1 MALRITHVTNEPFG
15 LQMASGVQHVVYCLA
30 REQAETGESVT
41 VFTRDD
47 QAVHVLGTDESPTPH
62 RQLTCRRNRSLR
74 ERVLFRYFERRLT
87 EDVLGSVPDIVHFH
101 SIHIPENVVLAACL
115 RRAGVPYCVTVH
127 GGLFRPALRRRWL
140 KKTLFNACFER
151 RYLNEA
157 QFIHALSPQET
168 DVVRRHGVKR
178 PIVMIP
184 NGLPPDANTRATHR
198 DALSAQH
205 SWLHGQRVFM
215 FLGRLDPWQKGLDL
229 LLKAF
234 ARARLANAALV
245 IVGPDDRATHRR
257 LAKLAERLGISA
269 GVLFKGA
276 AFGPER
282 ADLLAAADIFVHPSR
297 WEGVSLSVLAAAAAG
312 KACLIT
318 RAADP
323 LGSLEAAR
331 AAIIVEPNIQSIV
344 AGLHRANAA
353 TVEELQT
360 IGARART
367 VARAQFTWS
376 AAAATLRRA
385 YCGAADE
392 RRIS

>member
-1 MALRITHVTNEPFG
+1 M
-15 LQMASGVQHVVYCLA
+15 
-30 REQAETGESVT
+30 
-41 VFTRDD
+41 
-47 QAVHVLGTDESPTPH
+47 
-62 RQLTCRRNRSLR
+62 R
-74 ERVLFRYFERRLT
+74 ERFLSRYFEPSLT
-87 EDVLGSVPDIVHFH
+87 EDVLASRPDIVHFH

-115 RRAGVPYCVTVH
+115 RRAGIPYCVTVH

-140 KKTLFNACFER
+140 KKIVFNACFER

-157 QFIHALSPQET
+157 QFIHALSPQEN
-168 DVVRRHGVKR
+168 DVVRRHGVRR

-184 NGLPPDANTRATHR
+184 NGLPPDANTRATHL

-205 SWLHGQRVFM
+205 SWLRGRRVFM

-234 ARARLANAALV
+234 ARARLTNAALV

-269 GVLFKGA
+269 GVLFNGA
-276 AFGPER
+276 AFGLER
-282 ADLLAAADIFVHPSR
+282 ANLLAAADVFVHPSR
-297 WEGVSLSVLAAAAAG
+297 WEGMSLSVLAAAAAG
-312 KACLIT
+312 KPCLIT

-344 AGLHRANAA
+344 AGLNHANAA
-353 TVEELQT
+353 TVEELQK

-367 VARAQFTWS
+367 VAEGQFTWS

-385 YCGAADE
+385 YCGAADG
-392 RRIS
+392 RRTR